1 MFVVLKIQKLAD
13 RLKQNNQLELS
24 VSLSA
29 MEAIIPS
36 WTLVQTGVRN
46 IDFVLKSSI
55 LPLVSNTLLLGISSV
70 TQALRAVL
78 SMDESGGFAVIFS

>member
-1 MFVVLKIQKLAD
+1 MAVIRPILSRHFKPALLVRMTIALFSTLTQGVLHMFVVLKIQKLAD

-36 WTLVQTGVRN
+36 
-46 IDFVLKSSI
+46 
-55 LPLVSNTLLLGISSV
+55 
-70 TQALRAVL
+70 
-78 SMDESGGFAVIFS
+78 